1 MTSGQP
7 SIDSPPCACLRLTV
21 CEVFT
26 LVPCF
31 ACRTSLCSGFSHRW
45 ANKVVSH
52 IIGGNAFSCWRD
64 IMFEDSRAGAAAS
77 QESKD
82 ACMDEGSS

>member
-7 SIDSPPCACLRLTV
+7 SVDLPPCACLRLCV
-21 CEVFT
+21 YVVLT

-31 ACRTSLCSGFSHRW
+31 ACPSSLCSGFSHRW

-52 IIGGNAFSCWRD
+52 IIGGDESSCWRD
-64 IMFEDSRAGAAAS
+64 IMCEDSRAGAAAS